1 MASAYNNISD
11 VFGSLV
17 FLMRLCGIDIS
28 NNLASSVN
36 KIRDTTGVQS
46 SHSTTLLV
54 SGPASSMDTQTPSQG
69 IPAHGFQRHGFKKYF
84 FRVSGFLVVAVTWA
98 SLLQTVLSFWLD
110 SRTEEGIFVLRI
122 TSTLWLLQC
131 AANGTVLYRIGFSG
145 WLSTLCES
153 LEDFHLAAMALN
165 VCDDK
170 TIPRLYQSIRRN
182 IRAFVISQGLL
193 AALFFFSY
201 YFVSEVKYMF
211 DKMAFPFIPSSS
223 SWVLCPLLLTINNTC
238 WILGYELVC
247 ILTITLRHLFHQLA
261 VGIADHRLHNERFV
275 SRLGDYSNLYVD
287 LSRVTCLVDR
297 YLRVIMAVAVF
308 INSVIAVFVNYI
320 ILKLNLKVWVICVVS
335 AWFSVCAIVF
345 LATSVLCSRVES
357 KVTTGG
363 IFSCLWMF
371 ASLFLRV
378 CVYFSVCV
386 CVRAPV

>member
-1 MASAYNNISD
+1 
-11 VFGSLV
+11 
-17 FLMRLCGIDIS
+17 
-28 NNLASSVN
+28 
-36 KIRDTTGVQS
+36 
-46 SHSTTLLV
+46 
-54 SGPASSMDTQTPSQG
+54 
-69 IPAHGFQRHGFKKYF
+69 
-84 FRVSGFLVVAVTWA
+84 
-98 SLLQTVLSFWLD
+98 
-110 SRTEEGIFVLRI
+110 
-122 TSTLWLLQC
+122 
-131 AANGTVLYRIGFSG
+131 
-145 WLSTLCES
+145 
-153 LEDFHLAAMALN
+153 
-165 VCDDK
+165 
-170 TIPRLYQSIRRN
+170 
-182 IRAFVISQGLL
+182 
-193 AALFFFSY
+193 
-201 YFVSEVKYMF
+201 MF

-357 KVTTGG
+357 KAKAPLQT
-363 IFSCLWMF
+363 L
-371 ASLFLRV
+371 LRV
-378 CVYFSVCV
+378 QSASKNPQHAAELNLFIQTIIHGNVGISVMDLFVITKGTILTIVSVVVSYFFVIIQLNI
-386 CVRAPV
+386 